1 MTTGQ
6 RRTLTITRDR
16 NGTGTGQERDPAR
29 DPLPGLPLPLP
40 LPPAVEDQEGACAPP
55 PADAGPC
62 PPPPPLAERDPL
74 PDLWAALVAWMPR
87 PGAVKLTPARR
98 KHLEKRVQEHGEGAV
113 LEVATWVHT
122 STHDRARFLR
132 DRGDVDTLLRP
143 EKFANYLGMS
153 QQPTFLNGHATGPP
167 SKPSRV
173 ATTSAAIGRFLD
185 RPTRAPGEDH
195 GLS

>member
-1 MTTGQ
+1 M
-6 RRTLTITRDR
+6 
-16 NGTGTGQERDPAR
+16 
-29 DPLPGLPLPLP
+29 
-40 LPPAVEDQEGACAPP
+40 
-55 PADAGPC
+55 
-62 PPPPPLAERDPL
+62 ERDPL

-167 SKPSRV
+167 AKSDRV